1 MENYPI
7 YCVDC
12 ETPNDNDAISC
23 KNCGH
28 TFDSTVLSE
37 IKEWSRDSQVNDFLK
52 KSCEYIDRNLL
63 KNHHVNLF
71 EKQERNVKMR
81 EQNSSA
87 FTLGKYS
94 VILGWFGLL
103 IPLLAIAGFFCGVVG
118 LSKAESKFERDECT
132 KGIMVSVVCGV
143 IGFVFGIVLLRIV

>member
-1 MENYPI
+1 MTQFHVEI
-7 YCVDC
+7 VD
-12 ETPNDNDAISC
+12 I
-23 KNCGH
+23 H
-28 TFDSTVLSE
+28 L
-37 IKEWSRDSQVNDFLK
+37 IL
-52 KSCEYIDRNLL
+52 DRNLFL
-63 KNHHVNLF
+63 KNPVILF
-71 EKQERNVKMR
+71 EKQEEECKMR

-143 IGFVFGIVLLRIV
+143 IGLVFGTVLIKAL